1 MTAIAEA
8 TPRWIDAIL
17 RWNWTVVL
25 ARLALASP
33 YLIGGLDKAI
43 DFPAA
48 VAEQAHFGLQPAW
61 AWAIMT
67 IVVELGGSLLLIGGR
82 LVWLAAGGL
91 GVLTG
96 IAALVANNFWTMQGP
111 ERFAATHAF
120 FEHLALV
127 GGLALAAAL
136 VVQRKGSAER
146 PRG

>member
-1 MTAIAEA
+1 MAAIAEA

-33 YLIGGLDKAI
+33 YLIGGLDKAT

-61 AWAIMT
+61 AWAVVT

-91 GVLTG
+91 GVLTAV
-96 IAALVANNFWTMQGP
+96 AALVANNFWALQGA
-111 ERFAATHAF
+111 ERLAATNAF
-120 FEHLALV
+120 LEHMALV
-127 GGLALAAAL
+127 GGLALAAAFAAR
-136 VVQRKGSAER
+136 RKGSAER
-146 PRG
+146 R

>member
-1 MTAIAEA
+1 MAAIAEY
-8 TPRWIDAIL
+8 TPPWIGAVL
-17 RWNWTVVL
+17 RWGWTLVL
-25 ARLALASP
+25 ARLTIASP

-61 AWAIMT
+61 LWAIMT

-96 IAALVANNFWTMQGP
+96 VAALVANNFWAMQGP
-111 ERFAATHAF
+111 ERFAATNAF
-120 FEHLALV
+120 FEHLGLV
-127 GGLALAAAL
+127 GGLALAAAIAAY
-136 VVQRKGSAER
+136 RKGNAER
-146 PRG
+146 LKR